1 MWNFLSWTHRNSVE
15 KWLPGAGGGRN
26 RKRLVKGYKLL
37 LVRGTTSEDLMHD
50 MVTIVD
56 NTVLYNWNLLTVELQ
71 YSHKQTQR
79 LSTLSIMYF
88 DCMVKRF
95 CFSNMIK
102 WNAMKIVLKIASP
115 MIVTVILILV
125 FTRFSHFQIKI

>member
-1 MWNFLSWTHRNSVE
+1 MR
-15 KWLPGAGGGRN
+15 
-26 RKRLVKGYKLL
+26 
-37 LVRGTTSEDLMHD
+37 D
-50 MVTIVD
+50 MVTKVD
-56 NTVLYNWNLLTVELQ
+56 NTILYNWNLLTVELQ

-79 LSTLSIMYF
+79 LSTLSIMYL

-102 WNAMKIVLKIASP
+102 GNAMKIVLKIASP
-115 MIVTVILILV
+115 MIVTVVLTLV